1 MQDREKMFLNLI
13 MIIIKVLAISILNNN
28 SKQTGRFE
36 QVNHNDIWIS
46 SLAISIIVSRHG
58 RFEHVRHKDNDYLAW
73 NRTPVM

>member
-46 SLAISIIVSRHG
+46 SLAISILNNNS
-58 RFEHVRHKDNDYLAW
+58 KQTW
-73 NRTPVM
+73 